1 MSGTEGL
8 ELYWQAWLP
17 DSEPKAILIIAHGVS
32 EHSGRY
38 SHVGERL
45 AAAGYAVYALD
56 HRGHGRS
63 EGRRAVVDRMAHIV
77 EDLNGLIETATSSN
91 PGKGTFLLGHSMGG
105 AVALEYA
112 FEHQDRLAG
121 LILSG
126 PAAALEA
133 ASPVTRALGR
143 VLSTLAPSLGI
154 FAIETGAVSRD
165 PDVVSKYENDPLVFH
180 GKLPART
187 ITELT
192 GAIEHFP
199 ERVPKLT
206 LPLLVMHGTADR
218 LTPPAGSKMV
228 YERAGSSDKTLKLYN
243 GLYHEILNEPEQGQV
258 LSDLLE
264 WLEARV

>member
-1 MSGTEGL
+1 VV
-8 ELYWQAWLP
+8 A
-17 DSEPKAILIIAHGVS
+17 IAHGVS

-38 SHVGERL
+38 AHVGERL
-45 AAAGYAVYALD
+45 AAAGYAAYALD

-63 EGRRAVVDRMAHIV
+63 EGRRAVVDRMAHVV
-77 EDLNGLIETATSSN
+77 EDLHTLIELARSST
-91 PGKGTFLLGHSMGG
+91 PGRKIVLLGHSMGG

-112 FEHQDRLAG
+112 FDRQDGLAG

-143 VLSTLAPSLGI
+143 ALSRLAPALGI
-154 FAIETGAVSRD
+154 LEIDAAGVSRD
-165 PDVVSKYENDPLVFH
+165 PEVVSAYEQDPLVFH

-187 ITELT
+187 IAELA

-199 ERVPKLT
+199 ERVGKLT

-228 YERAGSSDKTLKLYN
+228 CERAGSSDKTLKLYD
-243 GLYHEILNEPEQGQV
+243 GLYHEILNEPEQEQV

-264 WLEARV
+264 WLEARS